1 MAPGRRGTTLA
12 HALAVAIR
20 ESATVCVRRSATRGR
35 RGAGFSLIELMVV
48 IVIIGITAALA
59 VPTMSVGRFDRH
71 VYDDAGSI
79 MQLLRSA
86 RIRAIARGGAVV
98 VAMSAN
104 GVTDRGTFMMY
115 EAVSTNALGGV
126 NRTPVASCKAPT
138 VWNFT
143 PGNTTLL
150 IDGVNLNGTIESNAD
165 IETQAF
171 IYTSPTNSTATAFSS
186 GFVCYT
192 PLGRSYIQIGV
203 GPPVFNGTLP
213 AVSPLELRVTRA
225 NGGNYRSVLIP
236 PNGMARLFS
245 HV

>member
-1 MAPGRRGTTLA
+1 MRL
-12 HALAVAIR
+12 
-20 ESATVCVRRSATRGR
+20 
-35 RGAGFSLIELMVV
+35 AGFSLIELMVV
-48 IVIIGITAALA
+48 IVIIGLVAALA
-59 VPTMSVGRFDRH
+59 VPSMGVSRFDRH
-71 VYDDAGSI
+71 VYDDAGSV

-86 RIRAIARGGAVV
+86 RIRAIARGGAVL

-104 GVTDRGTFMMY
+104 GVTDRGTFTMY
-115 EAVSTNALGGV
+115 EAVTTNVLGGV

-138 VWNFT
+138 VWNLAA
-143 PGNTTLL
+143 GNPNVLM
-150 IDGVNLNGTIESNAD
+150 IDGVNLNGTIEANAD

-186 GFVCYT
+186 GFICYT
-192 PLGRSYIQIGV
+192 PLGRSYLVIGL

-225 NGGNYRSVLIP
+225 NGGNYRSVLVP

-245 HV
+245 HT

>member
-1 MAPGRRGTTLA
+1 
-12 HALAVAIR
+12 
-20 ESATVCVRRSATRGR
+20 
-35 RGAGFSLIELMVV
+35 MVV
-48 IVIIGITAALA
+48 VVIIGITAALA
-59 VPTMSVGRFDRH
+59 VPTMSVGRFDRY

-98 VAMSAN
+98 VAMSTN
-104 GVTDRGTFMMY
+104 GVTDRGTFTMY
-115 EAVSTNALGGV
+115 EAVSTNVLGGV

-138 VWNFT
+138 VWSFAA
-143 PGNTTLL
+143 GNPNVLL
-150 IDGVNLNGTIESNAD
+150 IDGVNMNGTIEGIANIQTA
-165 IETQAF
+165 AF

-225 NGGNYRSVLIP
+225 NGGNYRSVLVP